1 MVLTLAKIKLT
12 RGPVHVFRV
21 KTMSPEDF
29 DFAVQITDKM
39 NWNLTTAD
47 FEFMIELEPEGC
59 FVLLENSK
67 KIGLAT
73 TVSFGTVA
81 WFGNLIV
88 KECHRK
94 RGAGSQLVKHSVEY
108 LTHKHVKTVGLYA
121 YMDRIPFYERL
132 GFKRDLEFTVLNGR
146 GFSLPVKSV
155 ARKAEKQ
162 DLKEIFEFDR
172 SCFGASR
179 RKLLEPIILDSDN
192 LCYTSAEGERMV
204 GYVVAKVYRQMGEI
218 GPLVCQKGR
227 EDVAV
232 NFLRSVLSRLG
243 GYEVSMYVPNKE
255 SKILNSLKTWGFT
268 ESFHVARM
276 FFGSPIA
283 KHCISIPESLER
295 G

>member
-1 MVLTLAKIKLT
+1 MF
-12 RGPVHVFRV
+12 HV

-47 FEFMIELEPEGC
+47 FEFMTELEPDGC
-59 FVLLENSK
+59 FVLLENSE

-73 TVSFGTVA
+73 TVSFGPIA

-88 KECHRK
+88 KESHRK
-94 RGAGSQLVKHSVEY
+94 RGAGSQLVRHAVEY

-121 YMDRIPFYERL
+121 YMDRISFYERL

-146 GFSLPVKSV
+146 TFSLPVKSV

-162 DLKEIFEFDR
+162 DLQEIIEFDT
-172 SCFGASR
+172 SCFGSSR
-179 RKLLEPIILDSDN
+179 RKLLEPIILDPDN
-192 LCYTSAEGERMV
+192 LCYISAEEERMI
-204 GYVVAKVYRQMGEI
+204 GYIVAKVYRQMGEI
-218 GPLVCQKGR
+218 GPLACQEGR
-227 EDVAV
+227 EEAAV
-232 NFLRSVLSRLG
+232 NLLRSVLSRLE

-255 SKILNSLKTWGFT
+255 STILNSLKTLGFK
-268 ESFHVARM
+268 ESFRVARM